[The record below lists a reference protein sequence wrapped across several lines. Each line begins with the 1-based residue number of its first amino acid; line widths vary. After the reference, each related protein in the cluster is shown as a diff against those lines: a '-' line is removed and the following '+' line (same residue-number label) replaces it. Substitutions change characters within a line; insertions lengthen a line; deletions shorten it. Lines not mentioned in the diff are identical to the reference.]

1 MRIRKPALHIT
12 AVMALI
18 IAISACNNK
27 STEKETTSAKVDSL
41 ALSDSTLIENEIIDF
56 TPGTEPFKLVSNKGL
71 SFSYKLG
78 EPNEHP
84 IGVLVE
90 IEYTITNQTDNDI
103 YYLNQSCNK
112 LDYYLDIVPVTNE
125 VSPIF
130 ACNASWA
137 VIDNLPANDSISFKT
152 HIFCPNNADPIK
164 KVGIDLR
171 GVNRFIEAEILK
183 DNPEMIDKIYRAPVD
198 TNNIIWAKEK

>member
-12 AVMALI
+12 SVMALI
-18 IAISACNNK
+18 IVISACNNK
-27 STEKETTSAKVDSL
+27 STEKETTSAEADSL
-41 ALSDSTLIENEIIDF
+41 ALSDSILIENEIIDF
-56 TPGTEPFKLVSNKGL
+56 TPGTEPLKLVRNKGV
-71 SFSYKLG
+71 SFSYKHG

-112 LDYYLDIVPVTNE
+112 LDYYLYIVPGTNE
-125 VSPIF
+125 VSPLI

-137 VIDNLPANDSISFKT
+137 VIDKLSAHDSISFRT
-152 HIFCPNNADPIK
+152 QIFCPNNADPIK

-171 GVNRFIEAEILK
+171 VVNRLIDAEILR
-183 DNPEMIDKIYRAPVD
+183 DNPEMIDKIYHTPVD